1 MCVPD
6 YDVGRAAPAG
16 VRRWRIARDLRYN
29 ARRSEGRP
37 ERMAVRTHDDKDPE
51 GGW

>member
-29 ARRSEGRP
+29 ARHSEDWP
-37 ERMAVRTHDDKDPE
+37 KRMAVRAHDDKDQD